1 MKRKAWYCSRND
13 RGLDNRMN
21 ERKKSKYK
29 PLPLNTVELQKRVAR
44 HLKISSEETMKICE
58 ALYQKG
64 FIRYEP
70 TPSLIGS
77 YPRTETAVFAAGTD
91 FQSLIQVQSG
101 ANDWGTYAQK
111 LLNGEFAPP
120 RAGKGDD
127 HAHPPIHPTKLLE
140 RVSAGSIGSGFDAS
154 RVFAIYEYITRHFLA
169 SCSRDSVL
177 SETGRIGG
185 GLRSRAAS
193 GDRHGAVYRERDDYS
208 GAELSG
214 RVQIRAVEREHA
226 AVVRSRRG
234 SGGCEF
240 VCGGKHH
247 RRISLIGWL
256 LIGSGAAFR
265 AGTHRVDGQRGDR
278 DRRDDL
284 GAHRHDPEP
293 RLREENADESVHAD
307 EYRPGVG
314 GDVHVPAV
322 PAVQAVSPRPHG
334 ARMHGDQR
342 GEGALPGGD

>member
-1 MKRKAWYCSRND
+1 
-13 RGLDNRMN
+13 MN
-21 ERKKSKYK
+21 ERKKSKFK

-70 TPSLIGS
+70 NPPLIGS

-91 FQSLIQVQSG
+91 FQSLIQVQSS
-101 ANDWGTYAQK
+101 ASDWGTYAQK
-111 LLNGEFAPP
+111 LLGGDFAPP

-140 RVSAGSIGSGFDAS
+140 RVNAGSIGGGFDAS

-185 GLRSRAAS
+185 ELRSRAAS
-193 GDRHGAVYRERDDYS
+193 GDRDGAVFGERDDHS
-208 GAELSG
+208 RAKLFG

-226 AVVRSRRG
+226 AVVRGRRGRG
-234 SGGCEF
+234 SGKFGRR
-240 VCGGKHH
+240 GKHH
-247 RRISLIGWL
+247 RCRRWRRLRRV
-256 LIGSGAAFR
+256 GSRAALR
-265 AGTHRVDGQRGDR
+265 ARAHRVDG
-278 DRRDDL
+278 
-284 GAHRHDPEP
+284 
-293 RLREENADESVHAD
+293 
-307 EYRPGVG
+307 
-314 GDVHVPAV
+314 
-322 PAVQAVSPRPHG
+322 
-334 ARMHGDQR
+334 
-342 GEGALPGGD
+342 